1 MKFLKLNS
9 IKHKMIIGF
18 SIVIVLVLILGGY
31 NLYAVS
37 KVNKETEYI
46 VDEQVP
52 VLIANQQMAYTLAN
66 RISLI
71 RAYVMTGDT
80 SFKEQFEEYNEMGR
94 HYANLMEDT
103 LETEE
108 FDPTTVN
115 AIYEWEEEI
124 KKDVFE
130 AYDNGNE
137 QDALENLEKL
147 LPTAAESMESFE
159 EWALVGE
166 EDIDEAGFEVLNS
179 GKTTIIFVSIIAF
192 VVVVLG
198 IIIASVTARMI
209 TTPLREVMDRM
220 GRLAKGDLSQEPLQ
234 TKSQDEIG
242 KLVDATNE
250 LSTSNRE
257 LLHEINRVAA
267 TIDEESN
274 TLKQS
279 ASEVKSGSEQVA
291 TTMEDLSTGTES
303 QANYTSE
310 LSTMVSSFIEKVQL
324 TNENGERI
332 KTGSDEVLQMTE
344 EGTQLMKESTNQMR
358 LIDEIVHEAVQKV
371 EGLDKHSQEI
381 SALVSVIHDIAE
393 QTNLLALNAAIEAA
407 RAGEHGK
414 GFAVVADEVRK
425 LAEQVSE
432 SVTDITNIVAS
443 IQSESG
449 AVTTSLQDGYQQV
462 ASGTN
467 QIQTTGDTFHR
478 ISGAVTQ
485 MADNITAVSTHLT
498 DVVSDSRE
506 MGRSIEE
513 IAAISE
519 ESAAGVEQTSAQSQ
533 QSSSAMEEVAAS
545 ANDLAA
551 LADELNQSIRQFK
564 L

>member
-1 MKFLKLNS
+1 M
-9 IKHKMIIGF
+9 
-18 SIVIVLVLILGGY
+18 
-31 NLYAVS
+31 
-37 KVNKETEYI
+37 
-46 VDEQVP
+46 
-52 VLIANQQMAYTLAN
+52 
-66 RISLI
+66 
-71 RAYVMTGDT
+71 
-80 SFKEQFEEYNEMGR
+80 
-94 HYANLMEDT
+94 
-103 LETEE
+103 
-108 FDPTTVN
+108 
-115 AIYEWEEEI
+115 
-124 KKDVFE
+124 
-130 AYDNGNE
+130 
-137 QDALENLEKL
+137 
-147 LPTAAESMESFE
+147 
-159 EWALVGE
+159 
-166 EDIDEAGFEVLNS
+166 
-179 GKTTIIFVSIIAF
+179 IAF

-220 GRLAKGDLSQEPLQ
+220 GSLAKGDLSQEPLQ
-234 TKSQDEIG
+234 TKSKDEIG
-242 KLVDATNE
+242 KLVYATNE

-332 KTGSDEVLQMTE
+332 RTGSDEVLQMTE
-344 EGTQLMKESTNQMR
+344 EGSQLMKESTNQMR
-358 LIDEIVHEAVQKV
+358 LIDGIVHEAVQKV

-467 QIQTTGDTFHR
+467 QIQTKQLVILF
-478 ISGAVTQ
+478 
-485 MADNITAVSTHLT
+485 
-498 DVVSDSRE
+498 
-506 MGRSIEE
+506 IE
-513 IAAISE
+513 
-519 ESAAGVEQTSAQSQ
+519 
-533 QSSSAMEEVAAS
+533 
-545 ANDLAA
+545 
-551 LADELNQSIRQFK
+551 
-564 L
+564 